1 MPVEQDD
8 VLESILRS
16 TRTIAVVGASPKP
29 WRDSGSIARFLLE
42 NGYTVVP
49 VNPNYREVLGL
60 PCYADLQSVPGPID
74 MVDIFRNPDEVLP
87 IIDQAI
93 AVGAKTVWM
102 QFGVVNE
109 EAARRAE
116 AAGLQV
122 VMDRCIAVEFRRLM
136 R

>member
-1 MPVEQDD
+1 MPAEQDD

-16 TRTIAVVGASPKP
+16 TRTIAVVGSSPKP

-42 NGYTVVP
+42 NGYTVIP

-116 AAGLQV
+116 AAGLRV